1 MIDLTHKQDFSK
13 VILMTCS
20 MLLNAEDIHC
30 LKKGEEVYIHDRYYK
45 YNSGDLKLGLSII
58 EFKESY

>member
-20 MLLNAEDIHC
+20 MLLNAEDIHH
-30 LKKGEEVYIHDRYYK
+30 LKKGGEVFISGKIYK
-45 YNSGDLKLGLSII
+45 YNSGDLELGLSVI
-58 EFKESY
+58 EFIESY